1 MCAQQTDLTGMESLF
16 SHLLLAKHQPGE
28 QTHLQ
33 NCIKDARGTESAKQM
48 GSQEPESICIS
59 LQTTSSSC
67 RDDHSLHNQAAEED
81 AWKL

>member
-33 NCIKDARGTESAKQM
+33 KCFKDDRDAKSAKQM
-48 GSQEPESICIS
+48 GSWEPEYAFHYRLS
-59 LQTTSSSC
+59 LLSVGITIPFIIRQ
-67 RDDHSLHNQAAEED
+67 
-81 AWKL
+81 